1 MMQIHGL
8 SPLQIEICDQLWRMQ
23 TSQEIVTWF
32 DALPR
37 SIKPTALAMIMMM
50 NIQAIDE
57 AEITDFTEANELIN
71 RIQAQ

>member
-1 MMQIHGL
+1 MQIHGL

-37 SIKPTALAMIMMM
+37 SIKPTALAMIMMF
-50 NIQAIDE
+50 NIEAIDE
-57 AEITDFTEANELIN
+57 NEITDFTEAQELID
-71 RIQAQ
+71 RVKAA

>member
-1 MMQIHGL
+1 MQIHGL
-8 SPLQIEICDQLWRMQ
+8 SPLEIEICDRLWQMQ
-23 TSQEIVTWF
+23 TSEEIVAWF

-37 SIKPTALAMIMMM
+37 SIKPTALAMIMMI

-57 AEITDFTEANELIN
+57 NEITDFTEANELIN

>member
-1 MMQIHGL
+1 MEIKGL

-23 TSQEIVTWF
+23 TSEEIVAWF

-50 NIQAIDE
+50 NIQAIEE
-57 AEITDFTEANELIN
+57 ADITDFTEANELIN